1 MTDRPLVDLALW
13 GKSRGLQGKRY
24 PLICHLLDAAAVMES
39 LWDEY
44 LPPGVRTLIS
54 DGIGTSEEHAR
65 GLLAYW
71 AGLHDIGKVMACF
84 QDQDPAGFA
93 ELVGYPGGAGEPKGH
108 AFAAHVWLGQALAE
122 AGYKMTGL
130 RSPAFRVAQLLGGHH
145 GKFFPF
151 NNLECSM
158 PLECI
163 PALGSGRWEEQRKI
177 MTRLVH
183 ELLGSPVP
191 PAKLA
196 ADVAALACG
205 LVILADWLVS
215 QDVFLRERIT
225 SGLPAAGDTECL
237 RGHLSDSRSSAS
249 GLLRE
254 AGLGR
259 LTFKPGGFNEDF
271 PFAPNALQRSI
282 SEQLPD
288 LLRGEPGLL
297 LIMAPMGEGK
307 TEAALH
313 AARLMGEAAG
323 APGMFFGLP
332 TMATSDQMFGRVEE
346 FRIRRAEGA
355 DSLTLLHSLAWLNSA
370 YAADGDVGVLAGDP
384 VATQWLRGSKRG
396 LLANLAVGT
405 IDQAL
410 LAVLRGR
417 HNVLRMLGLA
427 GKVLVVDEVHAYD
440 AYMQGLLAR
449 LLTWLGALK
458 VPAVL
463 LSATLPVSV
472 GRRLVAAYLKG
483 AGHRGGQVP
492 EVRYP
497 GWVYVSPGSMR
508 SVPVEA
514 AARTLRIEHRNVPLL
529 GGRVGRAEVIKDA
542 LAPLAADGGCAAVIC
557 NTVAE
562 AQQTYLEITQWLE
575 TAGTAFATA
584 PIVKVLHSRFPAR
597 RREEI
602 TQEVVGWFGKD
613 AGEKRPRAAILVAT
627 QVIEQSLDLDF
638 DVVISDLAPIA
649 LLLQRAGR
657 CHRHRT
663 NDGRRPGWAKRMRL
677 VVLTPVDDA
686 GRLAIPRAWP
696 YVYHPAL
703 LRRTHAAL
711 ANLTDREV
719 AIPGDVQELVDQ
731 VYDEDFADL
740 TKPLTDDDLD
750 RLADEQTKEMY
761 ASMAAIPEPR
771 TVKDLSELSNG
782 EIVDEYST
790 RLGADSGRVV
800 CCHPGPD
807 GSLLLSSGL
816 PLPEEG
822 DGREGRFTKEQLKRI
837 IRETIPVPGTWL
849 RDRSPDNDPPPAWRD
864 NPHLRDLT
872 LIRLA
877 SVDEPGRLGDK
888 LLRLSSELG
897 LTELVTP
904 N

>member
-1 MTDRPLVDLALW
+1 MTDRPIIDLTLW
-13 GKSRGLQGKRY
+13 GKSRGLQGRRY
-24 PLICHLLDAAAVMES
+24 PLVCHLLDAAAVMES

-44 LPPGVRTLIS
+44 LPPGIRALII
-54 DGIGTSEEHAR
+54 DGLGTSDEHAR
-65 GLLAYW
+65 SLLAYW

-84 QDQDPAGFA
+84 QAQDAEGFA
-93 ELVGYPGGAGEPKGH
+93 QLVGYPDGAEEAKGH
-108 AFAAHVWLGQALAE
+108 AFAAHVWLGQALSE
-122 AGYKMTGL
+122 SGYKTTDR
-130 RSPAFRVAQLLGGHH
+130 RSPGFRVAQLLGGHH
-145 GKFFPF
+145 GKFFPY
-151 NNLECSM
+151 NSGETQA
-158 PLECI
+158 PLECL
-163 PALGSGRWEEQRKI
+163 PALGTGRWEEQRKS
-177 MTRLVH
+177 MTALVH
-183 ELLGSPVP
+183 GLVGSPEP
-191 PAKLA
+191 SRKLPSA
-196 ADVAALACG
+196 VASLVCG

-215 QDVFLRERIT
+215 QDVFLRERIA
-225 SGLPAAGDTECL
+225 SGLPAVGDAECL
-237 RGHLSDSRSSAS
+237 GKHLSDSRSSALD
-249 GLLRE
+249 LLRG

-259 LTFKPGGFNEDF
+259 LTFKPGAFDEDF
-271 PFAPNALQRSI
+271 PFQPNDLQRSI
-282 SEQLPD
+282 SVQLPD
-288 LLRGEPGLL
+288 LLQGEPGLL

-323 APGMFFGLP
+323 TPGMFFGLP

-346 FRIRRAEGA
+346 FRSRRAEGA

-370 YAADGDVGVLAGDP
+370 YAPDGEVVDVLAGDP
-384 VATQWLRGSKRG
+384 IATQWLRGSKRG

-405 IDQAL
+405 VDQAL

-427 GKVLVVDEVHAYD
+427 GKVLVIDEVHAYD

-449 LLTWLGALK
+449 LLIWLGALR
-458 VPAVL
+458 VPVVL

-472 GRRLVAAYLKG
+472 GRRLVAAYLRG
-483 AGHRGGQVP
+483 AGSRDGQVP

-497 GWVYVSPGSMR
+497 GWIYASTGSAM

-514 AARTLRIEHRNVPLL
+514 RVRNLQVETRNVPVQPD
-529 GGRVGRAEVIKDA
+529 GRVGRAEVTKDL
-542 LAPLAADGGCAAVIC
+542 LAPLAAEGGCAAVIC

-562 AQQTYLEITQWLE
+562 AQRTYLEIKKWLE
-575 TAGTAFATA
+575 TAGTAPAKT
-584 PIVKVLHSRFPAR
+584 PVLKLLHSRFPAR

-613 AGEKRPRAAILVAT
+613 AGERRPPAAIVVAT

-638 DVVISDLAPIA
+638 DVLISDLAPIA

-657 CHRHRT
+657 CHRHRV
-663 NDGRRPGWAKRMRL
+663 NDCRRPGWADEMRL
-677 VVLTPVDDA
+677 VVLTPADDA
-686 GRLAIPRAWP
+686 GALVIPRAWP

-703 LRRTHAAL
+703 LRRTHTAL
-711 ANLTDREV
+711 ADLAGREV

-740 TKPLTDDDLD
+740 TKPLTDDDLE

-771 TVKDLSELSNG
+771 VVRDLSELSNG

-816 PLPEEG
+816 PLPEQG
-822 DGREGRFTKEQLKRI
+822 DGREGRFTKEQVKRI
-837 IRETIPVPGTWL
+837 IRETIPVPGMWL
-849 RDRSPDNDPPPAWRD
+849 RGRSADNDSPPTWRD
-864 NPHLRDLT
+864 NPHLRDLV
-872 LIRLA
+872 LIRL
-877 SVDEPGRLGDK
+877 SSPDEPGLLGDRA
-888 LLRLSSELG
+888 LRLSEDLG
-897 LTELVTP
+897 LSEE